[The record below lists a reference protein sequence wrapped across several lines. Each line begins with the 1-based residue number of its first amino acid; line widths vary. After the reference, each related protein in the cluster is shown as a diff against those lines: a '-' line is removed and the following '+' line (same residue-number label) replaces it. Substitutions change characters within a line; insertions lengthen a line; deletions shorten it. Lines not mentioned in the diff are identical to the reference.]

1 MRTML
6 QSVPMGN
13 VIGALACSTASPDV
27 SFVRSG
33 TDRPNL
39 GHPRF
44 VILTVCPFRPQAAIP
59 PVARAW
65 YIARTGSACAI
76 CNNMAP
82 LIPLAAKAM
91 TITAS
96 FMARWLSPDM
106 LGSCMYVRCL
116 IRCFQTHSPRAVAA
130 AQINTRSEARERYG
144 IRGDTYGDCLTAWC
158 CRPCSLTQERR
169 EIELEEGSVE

>member
-1 MRTML
+1 MRTMS
-6 QSVPMGN
+6 QSVLMGN
-13 VIGALACSTASPDV
+13 VIGALAYSTASPGV

-33 TDRPNL
+33 TDKPNC
-39 GHPRF
+39 GPRF
-44 VILTVCPFRPQAAIP
+44 VILTLCPFRSQAAVP
-59 PVARAW
+59 PGARAW
-65 YIARTGSACAI
+65 SIARTGSACVI
-76 CNNMAP
+76 CINMAP
-82 LIPLAAKAM
+82 LIPLAVKAM

-96 FMARWLSPDM
+96 FMARCLSPDM

-116 IRCFQTHSPRAVAA
+116 IRCFRTHSPRAVAA
-130 AQINTRSEARERYG
+130 AQINTRTEARERYG